1 MGVHGLWQLLQP
13 VGRPVTLESL
23 QGKRLAIDSSIWLYH
38 FQRAMRDRDG
48 RTLSHA
54 HLLGFLW
61 RILKLLFYGIQ
72 PVFVF
77 DGGAPIQKRRT
88 IANRKHRRTLA
99 GESVARA
106 AEKLLAAQLRQA
118 ALRHVAPP
126 PPELDP
132 GTVYYDSVGRSNSP
146 PRSARLRDV
155 APVPPKQA
163 AKDPYELP
171 AMPREA
177 WPPADAR
184 DLRFAT
190 EAELR
195 DLIKTIAPEDLDIH
209 SELFRSLPPELQYEL
224 VGDLR
229 AQSRGTSFQRLQE
242 MLAAAPTPIDFSKA
256 QVAYLKTRNDLT
268 QKVLTVTDEIGRAH
282 IQVPLRVAGSRS
294 REYILTH
301 IEGGDGGFALGAHAP
316 GSSRE
321 RAIDVDDEPKAWQ
334 NAQDEWDPAEM
345 DDVDIAPTAA
355 PDPELDALVQAEHD
369 PMQRKERAL
378 AFLHARAEQHRRQKR
393 RETGVEALEER
404 LYGHIDEVHTS
415 EALFHADDAVGDDEW
430 DDVPLEVAAEQHGT
444 LDAAAEHAMTLP
456 RAPADQAP
464 EAREPA
470 ATLGEPRIGTQVPK
484 HERPP
489 PTSPEVELAE
499 GPVERERVTPA
510 EPKLDEARETLEL
523 GEPDERAE
531 SAEESAM
538 EAAETVETPAI
549 EAAEAAPAPVKR
561 GEAIEA
567 AEAAKESPVPQEHR
581 LKVEP
586 EIELPP
592 RRPTPPMAASPAPAD
607 PTPEASAAPLGSPR
621 ASPEPRDPASP
632 YAWSPSPSPE
642 PVRLGADGFP
652 LPSAE
657 EVEHLEAAEE
667 QDMAKLEQD
676 QRAFASFLSET
687 SGRSLPEMQQEVDA
701 EVEALRQERARLRR
715 SEEEITSQ
723 MTAEIQAMLRLFGLP
738 YITAPMEAEAQCA
751 QLAAQRLVD
760 GIITDDSDVFL
771 FGGTPVYRHMFNHQ
785 RMVECYRLPD
795 MARELGLDQERLIQL
810 AFLLG
815 SDYTEGLSG
824 VGPVLAMEILSVF
837 HGLPDFAQWWR
848 QVQTGADTEILDR
861 HHKVRRRI
869 KRALREK
876 VHLSADWPDASER
889 RAYTHPIVDDS
900 DEPFV
905 WGQADLDAVR
915 AFLYEHLRWPPS
927 KTDEY
932 VRPVIEQQH
941 KAARLQRLQTT
952 LDQAGFTAPAPTA
965 AGRIGSARLQQVVRD
980 FREAQGVSTSGA
992 EPGTEARKR
1001 PRLRRDK

>member
-1 MGVHGLWQLLQP
+1 
-13 VGRPVTLESL
+13 
-23 QGKRLAIDSSIWLYH
+23 
-38 FQRAMRDRDG
+38 MRDRDG
-48 RTLSHA
+48 NTLSHA

-118 ALRHVAPP
+118 ALRQVAPAP
-126 PPELDP
+126 PSELDK
-132 GTVYYDSVGRSNSP
+132 GTVYYDDAERSP
-146 PRSARLRDV
+146 PRPARLRDV
-155 APVPPKQA
+155 APVPAKQA
-163 AKDPYELP
+163 ARDPYQLP
-171 AMPREA
+171 AMPNEA
-177 WPPADAR
+177 WPPSDPR

-195 DLIKTIAPEDLDIH
+195 DLMKTIAPEDLDIH

-229 AQSRGTSFQRLQE
+229 AQSRGTSFQRLQD

-256 QVAYLKTRNDLT
+256 QVSYLKTRNDLT
-268 QKVLTVTDEIGRAH
+268 QKVLTVTDEIGQAH

-294 REYILTH
+294 REYVLTH
-301 IEGGDGGFALGAHAP
+301 IEGGDGGFALGTHAP

-321 RAIDVDDEPKAWQ
+321 RAIQVDDDEPKTWQ
-334 NAQDEWDPAEM
+334 NVQDEWDPAEM
-345 DDVDIAPTAA
+345 DDVDIAPAESV
-355 PDPELDALVQAEHD
+355 PDPELDVLVHAERD
-369 PMQRKERAL
+369 PIQRKERAL
-378 AFLHARAEQHRRQKR
+378 AFLRARAEHHRRQKHR
-393 RETGVEALEER
+393 DTGMEALEER
-404 LYGHIDEVHTS
+404 LYGHIDEVQAS

-430 DDVPLEVAAEQHGT
+430 DDVPLGGATSAEPQAGPASIVELTGPASQDGASGASSREHLRHEAGWPMADPAPPLEASHSAVEAAWVPKAQVPKAESQEQAPEIEREAPKSESPKVGAWSSE
-444 LDAAAEHAMTLP
+444 AAAE
-456 RAPADQAP
+456 
-464 EAREPA
+464 
-470 ATLGEPRIGTQVPK
+470 
-484 HERPP
+484 ERGL
-489 PTSPEVELAE
+489 TPEVRPTAAE
-499 GPVERERVTPA
+499 ERDPTPA
-510 EPKLDEARETLEL
+510 EIHPT
-523 GEPDERAE
+523 
-531 SAEESAM
+531 
-538 EAAETVETPAI
+538 AAEVQEAVAKPVEPAGGDSLPVHQVQPLKD
-549 EAAEAAPAPVKR
+549 EPVSECPPHLTASVEAPVLPS
-561 GEAIEA
+561 I
-567 AEAAKESPVPQEHR
+567 SPPPVPQESH
-581 LKVEP
+581 P
-586 EIELPP
+586 
-592 RRPTPPMAASPAPAD
+592 PAPAEASR
-607 PTPEASAAPLGSPR
+607 TPEAPMSEAPLDSPTVLQKQP
-621 ASPEPRDPASP
+621 ADSASP

-657 EVEHLEAAEE
+657 EVEHIEAVEE
-667 QDMAKLEQD
+667 QDMAKMEQD

-751 QLAAQRLVD
+751 QLATQRLVD

-771 FGGTPVYRHMFNHQ
+771 FGGTPVYRHMFNPQ

-795 MARELGLDQERLIQL
+795 MTRELGLDQERLIQL

-837 HGLPDFAQWWR
+837 RSLPDFAQWWR
-848 QVQTGADTEILDR
+848 QVQMGADTDLLDR

-869 KRALREK
+869 KRALRDK
-876 VHLSADWPDASER
+876 VHLDADWPDANEEH
-889 RAYTHPIVDDS
+889 AYTHPIVDDS

-915 AFLYEHLRWPPS
+915 AFLYEHLHWPTS
-927 KTDEY
+927 KTDQY

-941 KAARLQRLQTT
+941 KAARLQRMQTT
-952 LDQAGFTAPAPTA
+952 LDQAGFVAPVPPSA
-965 AGRIGSARLQQVVRD
+965 ANRISSARLQQVVRD
-980 FREAQGVSTSGA
+980 FRQAQSASTSDDEPSA
-992 EPGTEARKR
+992 EPRRKR
-1001 PRLRRDK
+1001 PRRSAREAKRP

>member
-1 MGVHGLWQLLQP
+1 
-13 VGRPVTLESL
+13 
-23 QGKRLAIDSSIWLYH
+23 
-38 FQRAMRDRDG
+38 MRDRDG
-48 RTLSHA
+48 HTLHHA

-77 DGGAPIQKRRT
+77 DGGAPVQKRRT
-88 IANRKHRRTLA
+88 IANRKHRRTVA

-118 ALRHVAPP
+118 ALRQMAPAP
-126 PPELDP
+126 TSELHEN
-132 GTVYYDSVGRSNSP
+132 TVYYDSVGRSNAP
-146 PRSARLRDV
+146 LRSGRLSDV
-155 APVPPKQA
+155 APVPAKQA
-163 AKDPYELP
+163 TKDPYQLP
-171 AMPREA
+171 AMPREQWA
-177 WPPADAR
+177 TSDAR

-190 EAELR
+190 ESELR
-195 DLIKTIAPEDLDIH
+195 DLMKTIAPEDLDIH

-229 AQSRGTSFQRLQE
+229 AQSRGTSFQRLQD

-256 QVAYLKTRNDLT
+256 QVSYLKTRNDLT
-268 QKVLTVTDEIGRAH
+268 QKVLTVTDEIGQAH

-321 RAIDVDDEPKAWQ
+321 RAIQVDDDEHKAWPV
-334 NAQDEWDPAEM
+334 AQDDEWDPADME
-345 DDVDIAPTAA
+345 DVDIPPVETQ
-355 PDPELDALVQAEHD
+355 PDPELDALVHTEQD
-369 PMQRKERAL
+369 PIQRKERAL
-378 AFLHARAEQHRRQKR
+378 AFLQARAEQHRRQKR
-393 RETGVEALEER
+393 RETGMDALEER
-404 LYGHIDEVHTS
+404 LYGHMDDVQAS
-415 EALFHADDAVGDDEW
+415 EALFHGEEMVEW
-430 DDVPLEVAAEQHGT
+430 EDVPLPTETHAKPPVLHNAAGPSMQNYEGSTPSAH
-444 LDAAAEHAMTLP
+444 DIE
-456 RAPADQAP
+456 P
-464 EAREPA
+464 EALSRQDPVQDVSLPVFDTEKMHPNTRIEATAWDPA
-470 ATLGEPRIGTQVPK
+470 ASVQEKHLTEIPRV
-484 HERPP
+484 
-489 PTSPEVELAE
+489 
-499 GPVERERVTPA
+499 
-510 EPKLDEARETLEL
+510 
-523 GEPDERAE
+523 
-531 SAEESAM
+531 
-538 EAAETVETPAI
+538 
-549 EAAEAAPAPVKR
+549 
-561 GEAIEA
+561 
-567 AEAAKESPVPQEHR
+567 
-581 LKVEP
+581 
-586 EIELPP
+586 
-592 RRPTPPMAASPAPAD
+592 D
-607 PTPEASAAPLGSPR
+607 PTPEACIEIAETLPEAPADVPTTEAADKLIEVPAPPR
-621 ASPEPRDPASP
+621 ALSHTLQVKTECEHMPNSPPTGHNDEIKGQERKAVPSSPSAPARSPDSRFEASMVSAERHAPAPEQSPSASYPDELPTSPERPTIDPPSP

-657 EVEHLEAAEE
+657 EVERIEAVEE
-667 QDMAKLEQD
+667 QDSAQLEQD

-715 SEEEITSQ
+715 SDEEITSQ

-751 QLAAQRLVD
+751 QLASQRLVD

-795 MARELGLDQERLIQL
+795 MARELGLDQQRLIQL

-815 SDYTEGLSG
+815 SDYTEGLLG

-837 HGLPDFAQWWR
+837 GSLPAFAQWWR
-848 QVQTGADTEILDR
+848 QVQVGADTEVNDR

-869 KRALREK
+869 KRALRDK
-876 VHLSADWPDASER
+876 VHLSAEWPDTKEQ
-889 RAYTHPIVDDS
+889 RAYTHPVVDHS

-915 AFLYEHLRWPPS
+915 AFLAEHLHWPTS
-927 KTDEY
+927 KTDQY

-941 KAARLQRLQTT
+941 KVARLQRLQTT
-952 LDQAGFTAPAPTA
+952 LDQAGFGVPSRTTAS
-965 AGRIGSARLQQVVRD
+965 RITSTRLQQVVRD
-980 FREAQGVSTSGA
+980 FRQAQNASTAASESSA
-992 EPGTEARKR
+992 PPRRKR
-1001 PRLRRDK
+1001 LRN

>member
-1 MGVHGLWQLLQP
+1 M
-13 VGRPVTLESL
+13 
-23 QGKRLAIDSSIWLYH
+23 QGQRLAIDSSIWLYH
-38 FQRAMRDRDG
+38 FQMAMRDRDG
-48 RTLSHA
+48 RTLNQA

-77 DGGAPIQKRRT
+77 DGGAPVQKRRT
-88 IANRKHRRTLA
+88 IANRKHRRTVA

-118 ALRHVAPP
+118 ALRHVAPAP
-126 PPELDP
+126 STGSELPP

-146 PRSARLRDV
+146 PRRGRLSDV
-155 APVPPKQA
+155 PVPAKNA
-163 AKDPYELP
+163 TKDPYQLP
-171 AMPREA
+171 AMPNDA
-177 WPPADAR
+177 WSSSQHR

-190 EAELR
+190 ESELR
-195 DLIKTIAPEDLDIH
+195 DLMRTIAPEDLDIH

-229 AQSRGTSFQRLQE
+229 AQSRGTSFQRLQD

-256 QVAYLKTRNDLT
+256 QVSYLKTRNDLT

-301 IEGGDGGFALGAHAP
+301 IEGGDGGFALGPCAP

-321 RAIDVDDEPKAWQ
+321 RAIDVDEDDRPLP
-334 NAQDEWDPAEM
+334 QDDDMDPADM
-345 DDVDIAPTAA
+345 DDVDIATATPL
-355 PDPELDALVQAEHD
+355 PDPELDALVHMEHD
-369 PMQRKERAL
+369 PVQRKERAL
-378 AFLHARAEQHRRQKR
+378 AFLQARAEQHRRQKR
-393 RETGVEALEER
+393 RETGIEALEER
-404 LYGHIDEVHTS
+404 LFGHAEEVQTS
-415 EALFHADDAVGDDEW
+415 EALFHGEETAPVGDEEW
-430 DDVPLEVAAEQHGT
+430 DDVPLETKPLVPSQPAPTDTREILPMKEVHHT
-444 LDAAAEHAMTLP
+444 LDTKKNACHGARQESNVYPPADAEEDRKERKREPQDADIDNMARQDEGVDISARQEHVPLFLARPAEAQEVARPAEAPKLKRDPAPIAQPLPTLP
-456 RAPADQAP
+456 TSTPAPASVPDLVP
-464 EAREPA
+464 
-470 ATLGEPRIGTQVPK
+470 TQELPL
-484 HERPP
+484 PSQ
-489 PTSPEVELAE
+489 PTSSILP
-499 GPVERERVTPA
+499 
-510 EPKLDEARETLEL
+510 
-523 GEPDERAE
+523 
-531 SAEESAM
+531 SAS
-538 EAAETVETPAI
+538 PSPQ
-549 EAAEAAPAPVKR
+549 APAPDQR
-561 GEAIEA
+561 LSSEGIE
-567 AEAAKESPVPQEHR
+567 S
-581 LKVEP
+581 
-586 EIELPP
+586 
-592 RRPTPPMAASPAPAD
+592 PPMAH
-607 PTPEASAAPLGSPR
+607 
-621 ASPEPRDPASP
+621 ASP

-652 LPSAE
+652 LPTAE
-657 EVEHLEAAEE
+657 EVEHIEAEEE
-667 QDMAKLEQD
+667 QDMAQLEQD
-676 QRAFASFLSET
+676 QREFASFLCT
-687 SGRSLPEMQQEVDA
+687 TQGRSLPEMQQEVAA

-715 SEEEITSQ
+715 SEEEITTQ
-723 MTAEIQAMLRLFGLP
+723 MTSEIQAMLRLFGLP

-751 QLAAQRLVD
+751 QLATQRLVD

-795 MARELGLDQERLIQL
+795 VSRELGLDRQRLIQL

-837 HGLPDFAQWWR
+837 SGPDALRAFADWWR
-848 QVQTGADTEILDR
+848 EVQKGADTDMRDR
-861 HHKVRRRI
+861 HDKVRRRI
-869 KRALREK
+869 KRALRDK
-876 VHLSADWPDASER
+876 VHLGADWPDTSEE

-915 AFLYEHLRWPPS
+915 AFLREHLHWPTS

-952 LDQAGFTAPAPTA
+952 LDQAGFKTSVPAA
-965 AGRIGSARLQQVVRD
+965 ATSRIRSTRLQQVVRD
-980 FREAQGVSTSGA
+980 FRQAQG
-992 EPGTEARKR
+992 TETDEVPRDTPRRKR
-1001 PRLRRDK
+1001 PRPSTSPTPREVGRTSSLRKDR

>member
-1 MGVHGLWQLLQP
+1 
-13 VGRPVTLESL
+13 
-23 QGKRLAIDSSIWLYH
+23 
-38 FQRAMRDRDG
+38 MRDRDG
-48 RTLSHA
+48 RILSHA

-126 PPELDP
+126 PPAELEQ

-146 PRSARLRDV
+146 PRSGVLRDV

-163 AKDPYELP
+163 TKDPYELP
-171 AMPREA
+171 AMPHEA

-195 DLIKTIAPEDLDIH
+195 DLMKTIAPEDLDIH
-209 SELFRSLPPELQYEL
+209 SEFFRSLPPELQYEL

-229 AQSRGTSFQRLQE
+229 AQSRGTSFQRLQD
-242 MLAAAPTPIDFSKA
+242 MLTAAPTPIDFSKA

-268 QKVLTVTDEIGRAH
+268 QKVLTVTDEIGQAN
-282 IQVPLRVAGSRS
+282 IQVPLRVAGSRN
-294 REYILTH
+294 REYVLTH
-301 IEGGDGGFALGAHAP
+301 IDGGDGGFALGPHAP

-321 RAIDVDDEPKAWQ
+321 RAIHVDDDEPKAWQ
-334 NAQDEWDPAEM
+334 SAQDEWDPAEM
-345 DDVDIAPTAA
+345 DDVEIAPTVAV
-355 PDPELDALVQAEHD
+355 PDPELDALVQTEHD
-369 PMQRKERAL
+369 PVQRKERAL

-393 RETGVEALEER
+393 RETGMEALEER
-404 LYGHIDEVHTS
+404 LYGHVDKVHAS
-415 EALFHADDAVGDDEW
+415 EALFHTDDTVGDDEW
-430 DDVPLEVAAEQHGT
+430 DDVPLGVPSTADRHGSSETVTKDTVALQRNASARVDHGQETQQPDAVLMLELSESMEDVPKIERPPLALAAEVEPAEGPMELFKPVKPTVAKPT
-444 LDAAAEHAMTLP
+444 LAAKAGEELLELGEAAAAAETLTTL
-456 RAPADQAP
+456 AQNVKPAEAAQPVEAAQPAEAAKPVEAAQPVEAVASAQIPISLAAAADPPVPQVQAHKV
-464 EAREPA
+464 E
-470 ATLGEPRIGTQVPK
+470 
-484 HERPP
+484 
-489 PTSPEVELAE
+489 PEVEL
-499 GPVERERVTPA
+499 
-510 EPKLDEARETLEL
+510 
-523 GEPDERAE
+523 
-531 SAEESAM
+531 
-538 EAAETVETPAI
+538 
-549 EAAEAAPAPVKR
+549 
-561 GEAIEA
+561 
-567 AEAAKESPVPQEHR
+567 
-581 LKVEP
+581 
-586 EIELPP
+586 PP
-592 RRPTPPMAASPAPAD
+592 RYPTPPMAPSPVPQDLTAETSPG
-607 PTPEASAAPLGSPR
+607 PKAPLGSP
-621 ASPEPRDPASP
+621 SVSKSRDSASP

-657 EVEHLEAAEE
+657 EVEHIEAAEE
-667 QDMAKLEQD
+667 QDMTKLEQD

-687 SGRSLPEMQQEVDA
+687 SGRSLPEIQQEVDA

-715 SEEEITSQ
+715 SEDEMTSQ

-785 RMVECYRLPD
+785 RMLECYRLPD
-795 MARELGLDQERLIQL
+795 MARELGLDRERLIQL

-824 VGPVLAMEILSVF
+824 VGPVLAMEILNVF
-837 HGLPDFAQWWR
+837 HGLPEFAQWWR
-848 QVQTGADTEILDR
+848 QVQTGADSDILDR

-876 VHLSADWPDASER
+876 VHLSADWPDASEE

-915 AFLYEHLRWPPS
+915 AFLYEHLHWPTS

-941 KAARLQRLQTT
+941 KAARLQRMQTT
-952 LDQAGFTAPAPTA
+952 LDQAGFTAPAPAPAA
-965 AGRIGSARLQQVVRD
+965 AGRIGSTRLQQVVRD
-980 FREAQGVSTSGA
+980 FREAQGATVSSD
-992 EPGTEARKR
+992 EPGVEVQRKR
-1001 PRLRRDK
+1001 ARLRRDR